1 MGFVSIIEREKKN
14 TDGKGG
20 NRDNKTKDALK
31 IQKGKLL

>member
-1 MGFVSIIEREKKN
+1 MGFVSIMEREKN

-20 NRDNKTKDALK
+20 NGDNKTKDPLK